1 MSWERDIYTD
11 IVHSSEPSVRPTQ
24 RPSAAEVKHQ
34 RGLTCTPTY
43 PTSYAAVARAA
54 TTIPVPYGVTYCHD
68 SVVRTS
74 FLTDTVPHTHR
85 RGDVCVPAGVWSGV
99 RYWSL
104 LGVAAIW
111 PAISQSRYGGH
122 NSSLVIFQFAV
133 HVD

>member
-74 FLTDTVPHTHR
+74 FLTDTVPHTHTHTEEAMY
-85 RGDVCVPAGVWSGV
+85 VYVPEFGVVSGI
-99 RYWSL
+99 
-104 LGVAAIW
+104 GV
-111 PAISQSRYGGH
+111 Y
-122 NSSLVIFQFAV
+122 
-133 HVD
+133 